1 MELPIRLPL
10 EMEIGLGDSE
20 ETELGGAA
28 DEEGKQSEAKNEQ
41 GRDEQTTPAPPK
53 PTPPKPKVDAPTPVE
68 QVSAADEAN
77 AAVDAGVGSEVAQ
90 SDERADAGEAMLAG
104 SGTAADGPTGPRRG
118 MGGGEGS
125 GFGTKGALLAL
136 RIDVPSVHKS
146 ALILETE
153 ALLSLLPGWDR
164 LFAGSGLAPLQH
176 FSRFVIA
183 SPNLHPSRLAM
194 AAHLRGTG
202 RGGQVLRER
211 VAPLRQVQDMS
222 VGTWSS
228 RGQTT
233 REIAF
238 LDERA
243 FAIAR
248 SQDLMRLL
256 ALARV
261 IGGTVDGAPP
271 DAELALT
278 GLLHMGST
286 EAMSLSVHHV
296 SAFVPNPTDTVP
308 NTLHFSLKDPT
319 QYTVQLVVTGT
330 YETPAQ
336 GERALMSWRSTY
348 DEFSKRPEIAMA
360 GLVGAIE
367 HASFKRTDRDVVA
380 STELTMAQLR
390 YLLGVLR
397 DLLRALVPDRAE

>member
-10 EMEIGLGDSE
+10 EMEIGLGESE

-28 DEEGKQSEAKNEQ
+28 EAEGKQSEAANEQ
-41 GRDEQTTPAPPK
+41 GHDERTRPARPKATPAQPM
-53 PTPPKPKVDAPTPVE
+53 AEAAAPVE
-68 QVSAADEAN
+68 EVSAADDVN
-77 AAVDAGVGSEVAQ
+77 ALLDAGVGDDTAQ
-90 SDERADAGEAMLAG
+90 SDERADAGDALLAG
-104 SGTAADGPTGPRRG
+104 SGTSETGPTGPRRG
-118 MGGGEGS
+118 MGGGTGS
-125 GFGTKGALLAL
+125 GFGAKGALLAL

-183 SPNLHPSRLAM
+183 SPNLHPSRLGM
-194 AAHLRGTG
+194 AARLRGTG
-202 RGGQVLRER
+202 RGGQVLRDR
-211 VAPLRQVQDMS
+211 VAPLRQVEDVS
-222 VGTWSS
+222 VGTWSR
-228 RGQTT
+228 RGTTT
-233 REIAF
+233 REVAF
-238 LDERA
+238 LDERS

-261 IGGTVDGAPP
+261 IGGQITDAPP
-271 DAELALT
+271 TSELALT
-278 GLLHMGST
+278 GLLHMGAT

-296 SAFVPNPTDTVP
+296 SAFVPNPTDSVP
-308 NTLHFSLKDPT
+308 TTLHFSLKDPT
-319 QYTVQLVVTGT
+319 QYTVQLVVTGR
-330 YETPAQ
+330 YETPEQ
-336 GERALMSWRSTY
+336 RERALVSWRNTY
-348 DEFSKRPEIAMA
+348 DEFAKRPEVTTA

-367 HASFKRTDRDVVA
+367 HASFKRDDRDVIA

-390 YLLGVLR
+390 YLLGALR
-397 DLLRALVPDRAE
+397 DLLGSLVPDRAE